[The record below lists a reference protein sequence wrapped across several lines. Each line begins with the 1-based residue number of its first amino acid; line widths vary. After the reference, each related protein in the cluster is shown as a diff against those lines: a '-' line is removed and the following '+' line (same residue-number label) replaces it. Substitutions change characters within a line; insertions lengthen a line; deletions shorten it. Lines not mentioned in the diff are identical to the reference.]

1 VLNGGLL
8 NVMVEVEVLDVELL
22 GSILTIFVG
31 DGEISTTRGVATT
44 EVTVVVELSAAR
56 TVVLVEE
63 VEVDTTAVVVG
74 GTGNAN
80 KEWRSI
86 RFAIIPV
93 SL

>member
-1 VLNGGLL
+1 MLNGGLL

-31 DGEISTTRGVATT
+31 DGEIFTARGAATT
-44 EVTVVVELSAAR
+44 EVTVVVELSISR

-63 VEVDTTAVVVG
+63 VELDGATVVLG
-74 GTGNAN
+74 ETGNAN

-93 SL
+93 